1 MKLAHL
7 SNGAYTNQYDAE
19 CRVTA
24 LTIGA
29 NGDTA
34 TKIYST
40 VFTTKAGN
48 LTISLD
54 PVLGKTK
61 AINDIIN
68 QRGFLGGSTS
78 GEVQLNAKTT
88 SITLK
93 TDYVFLTADKKGIE
107 MSSNLLEAML
117 KGEGFMDGSSYRKVV
132 GTNGTL
138 KKGFNTN
145 QNKFIGKM
153 FELDGRLIIAD
164 AATDSGDAI
173 TVGNIRI
180 PAYNKQC
187 NFLIFEVISKFD
199 DDTVDGLRLVYTM
212 NSDVNWADASDANE
226 VSFTQT
232 QLCDARFIKQFL
244 IEGLEEA
251 EYGNEVPARRVRFAK
266 RPVSMFKA
274 NASITAGAIDGIT
287 GGNTLEARTSF
298 ELPDDVI
305 LVDLTTGDSV
315 NEVYVPA
322 VKDVV
327 QLYIG
332 KTNTTN
338 PGYALA
344 VCDVADTW
352 TDTTGP
358 ASSIIDTV
366 TAPSTIV
373 ISGVVT
379 GVNDGDVIRI
389 TVGTNE
395 YEYYRIAT
403 ITDDTTDTTIVVE
416 GTLSGKVVATNPVKV
431 IDTDATF
438 ALIKNDATLTEKD
451 VYNDVAGNTATNVAD
466 ALVNFYDYNFEETVF
481 QVITE

>member
-24 LTIGA
+24 LTVGA

-173 TVGNIRI
+173 TVANIRI

-251 EYGNEVPARRVRFAK
+251 EYGAEVPARRVRFAK

-274 NASITAGAIDGIT
+274 NASVTAGAIDGIT

-298 ELPDDVI
+298 ELPKDVI

-315 NEVYVPA
+315 NEVYVPS

-352 TDTTGP
+352 KDMTGATDSTV
-358 ASSIIDTV
+358 DTV

-395 YEYYRIAT
+395 YEYYRIAK
-403 ITDDTTDTTIVVE
+403 ITDATDTTIVVE
-416 GTLSGKVVATNPVKV
+416 GTLSGKVVATNLVKV
-431 IDTDATF
+431 VDTDATF

-451 VYNDVAGNTATNVAD
+451 VYNDVAGNTATNVAA